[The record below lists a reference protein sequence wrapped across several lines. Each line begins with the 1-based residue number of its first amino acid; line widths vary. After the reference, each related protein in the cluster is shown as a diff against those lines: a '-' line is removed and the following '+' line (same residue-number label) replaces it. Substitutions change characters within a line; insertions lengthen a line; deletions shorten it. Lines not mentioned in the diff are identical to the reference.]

1 MDDPCVP
8 EADMRRSGS
17 ARDPVDAVLRGDGEG
32 RDLLDVA
39 ALVHDLRAAYDRAEP
54 LARGPQLTAFT
65 VAGGPHAERLGRKRH
80 SMLTGLSA
88 FLGTLTGKVVLGTAV
103 TAASVGGLH
112 AADVVDVPV
121 LPDTGPP
128 TEQHDGDGGRPD
140 TAGADGAN
148 DTAEGNAAAAAEY
161 TDAVRVWTDCVADAA
176 GQGDADTRTTGGFDP
191 RDACGDHP
199 QPADF
204 GLTELPA
211 PAADAAADAVAGT
224 PGATRPETPAPG
236 GGAPEITVPS
246 GAEAPA
252 GGAGDSPAPETPA
265 PGGGAPDIAIPSG
278 SDAPAGG
285 TTAPAGHRP

>member
-1 MDDPCVP
+1 
-8 EADMRRSGS
+8 MRRSGS
-17 ARDPVDAVLRGDGEG
+17 ARDPIDAVLRGDGEG

-39 ALVHDLRAAYDRAEP
+39 ALIHDLRSAYDRAEP

-65 VAGGPHAERLGRKRH
+65 VAGGPHAERLERRRH

-148 DTAEGNAAAAAEY
+148 ETAEGKAAAAAAY
-161 TDAVRVWTDCVADAA
+161 TDAVRSWTDCVAGAAA

-191 RDACGDHP
+191 RDDCGDHP

-204 GLTELPA
+204 GLTELPT
-211 PAADAAADAVAGT
+211 PAADPAADAVAGT
-224 PGATRPETPAPG
+224 PGATRPEP
-236 GGAPEITVPS
+236 
-246 GAEAPA
+246 
-252 GGAGDSPAPETPA
+252 PA
-265 PGGGAPDIAIPSG
+265 PGGGAPDITIPSG
-278 SDAPAGG
+278 SDASAGG